1 MVVFY
6 MIIYQI
12 EVEEHDSASNE
23 AEICMPGELQS
34 IFVRVDDY
42 SKHFIESLGI

>member
-1 MVVFY
+1 

-12 EVEEHDSASNE
+12 EVEDYDSASNE
-23 AEICMPGELQS
+23 AEIGTPGELRS

-42 SKHFIESLGI
+42 GKHFIESLGI